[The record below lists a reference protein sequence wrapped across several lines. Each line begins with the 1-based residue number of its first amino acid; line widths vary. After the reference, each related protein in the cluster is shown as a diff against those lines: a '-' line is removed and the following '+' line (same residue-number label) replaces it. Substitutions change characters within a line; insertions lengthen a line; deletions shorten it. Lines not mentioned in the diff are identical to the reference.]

1 MAEEKIDTD
10 TGELL
15 TPQKVADK
23 LAVSPST
30 VKRWIQRGIL
40 PGLRLVK
47 GYRVHRSAFMKFLG
61 ERTLRQE
68 KD

>member
-1 MAEEKIDTD
+1 MGEDESED

-15 TPQKVADK
+15 TPQKVAKK
-23 LAVSPST
+23 LDVSPST
-30 VKRWIQRGIL
+30 VKRWIKRGIL

-47 GYRVHRSAFMKFLG
+47 GYRVRSSAFKQFLC
-61 ERTLRQE
+61 EHTIRKE